1 MWILRKSIMVEIDT
15 RTQSIIRMNF
25 HNRDID
31 LRNHLALI
39 SPTLQSNTFLKTQ
52 GKGFLII
59 FTSSQTKP
67 PTYLSNLLYY
77 IVLLSSTSV
86 PLCYMS
92 KCMTSTLLSKTATS
106 CAAARMMQR
115 LASLFLLLLL
125 QYLPFESFHLLVKVE
140 SF

>member
-39 SPTLQSNTFLKTQ
+39 SSTLQSNTFLKTK

-59 FTSSQTKP
+59 FTSS
-67 PTYLSNLLYY
+67 
-77 IVLLSSTSV
+77 
-86 PLCYMS
+86 
-92 KCMTSTLLSKTATS
+92 
-106 CAAARMMQR
+106 
-115 LASLFLLLLL
+115 
-125 QYLPFESFHLLVKVE
+125 
-140 SF
+140 